1 LLALSPTEMNITV
14 NIYAYLRYYLPASQ
28 KSTLEKE
35 WNMPEGA
42 TVGHVLEKLR
52 LPKEIR
58 VTVLVNN
65 NSVDLKAVLKDGD
78 ILHILPQMVGG

>member
-1 LLALSPTEMNITV
+1 MHVNV
-14 NIYAYLRYYLPASQ
+14 NIYAYFRYYLPNRERLFQ
-28 KSTLEKE
+28 EKE

-42 TVGHVLEKLR
+42 TVRQVLEKLR
-52 LPKEIR
+52 LPKEVR

-65 NSVDLKAVLKDGD
+65 NSVDQNAVLKEGD

>member
-1 LLALSPTEMNITV
+1 MHVHV
-14 NIYAYLRYYLPASQ
+14 NIYAYFRYYIPNRERLFQ
-28 KSTLEKE
+28 EKE

-42 TVGHVLEKLR
+42 TVRQVLEKLR
-52 LPKEIR
+52 LPKEVR

-65 NSVDLKAVLKDGD
+65 NSVDQNTILKEGD

>member
-1 LLALSPTEMNITV
+1 MHVNV
-14 NIYAYLRYYLPASQ
+14 NIYAYLRYYLPNRDELFQ
-28 KSTLEKE
+28 EKE

-42 TVGHVLEKLR
+42 TVRQVLEKLR
-52 LPKEIR
+52 LPKEVR

-65 NSVDLKAVLKDGD
+65 NSVDQNAVLKEGD

>member
-1 LLALSPTEMNITV
+1 MHVNV
-14 NIYAYLRYYLPASQ
+14 NIYAYLRHYLPNRDELFQ
-28 KSTLEKE
+28 EKE

-42 TVGHVLEKLR
+42 TVRQVLEKLR
-52 LPKEIR
+52 LPKEVR

-65 NSVDLKAVLKDGD
+65 NSVDQNAVLKEGD